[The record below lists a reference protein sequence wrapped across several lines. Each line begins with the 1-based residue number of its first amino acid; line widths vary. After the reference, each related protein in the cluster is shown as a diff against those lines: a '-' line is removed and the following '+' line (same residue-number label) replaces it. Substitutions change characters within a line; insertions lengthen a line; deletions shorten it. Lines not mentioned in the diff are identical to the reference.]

1 MGRNTGKVG
10 WDQLRKRLK
19 GYSKEPVVVKG
30 QKKQVVRGGKRRK
43 RGRAVSEM
51 LRRKVGP

>member
-10 WDQLRKRLK
+10 WDQVRKCLK
-19 GYSKEPVVVKG
+19 GYSKELVVVKG
-30 QKKQVVRGGKRRK
+30 QKKEVVRGGKRRK